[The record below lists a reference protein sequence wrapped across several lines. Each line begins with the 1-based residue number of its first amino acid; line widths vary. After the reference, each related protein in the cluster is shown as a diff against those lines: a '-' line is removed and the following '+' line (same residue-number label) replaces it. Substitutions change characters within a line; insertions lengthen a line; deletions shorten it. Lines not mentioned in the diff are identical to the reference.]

1 MVLLPIKK
9 SSLNKKSSGGFV
21 SSALYRWLITSPL
34 TGPVTSGRASK
45 TIPNMWPG
53 NPERGS
59 EIMDGMFEHLGEAHR
74 VAIASALPEQ
84 ASRKWL
90 KWFHSFAWLS
100 DLKALGG
107 IDAAGFAAMRTS
119 EWIEANKNWNEHSWD
134 KSVTATRISNWM
146 INWDFICG
154 EGSEN
159 SESPKNSGPEFKKR
173 AVKSLIRDT
182 RHIMKSAA
190 SAKVMKN
197 AASAKVMKSVKSAAS
212 AKAGFQH
219 LHALKGF
226 VIAAHALFAKPRLK
240 SESMKYFEAAV
251 ANQILPD
258 GGHVERN
265 PQVLALV
272 LNDLI
277 EIKNMLAAL
286 GSDVPGWIQNA
297 IDRAAPMLRMLRHPD
312 GGLALFNGA
321 GVGDNGFL
329 DQLLLQSG
337 STANTPNS
345 APHTGFQ
352 RLSSGATHIIMDA
365 GIPGDFGGADV
376 NHHAGTLSFEMST
389 NNQRMIVNCGDRE
402 DDGGPWRRALS
413 ASAAHSTMIV
423 NDTSSS
429 AERGGGGKRRGPLN
443 VTCKRGEL
451 EDEGIVVETS
461 HDGYANIFGLVH
473 QRTLFLS
480 PGGGDVRGEDRLVGT
495 GGEQF
500 TIRFH
505 LHPRAHASLLS
516 GGGGVLI
523 KLGKKELWR
532 FHSSTG
538 EITLEESIYA
548 GRLGLPKHTEQIVI
562 TGPLSGNGALV
573 KWAFSRETA

>member
-1 MVLLPIKK
+1 MVLVPIKK
-9 SSLNKKSSGGFV
+9 SKADKADKKSRGGFV
-21 SSALYRWLITSPL
+21 SSALYRGLITSPIA
-34 TGPVTSGRASK
+34 GPITSGRAGQA
-45 TIPNMWPG
+45 IPNMWPG
-53 NPERGS
+53 NPERGR
-59 EIMDGMFEHLGEAHR
+59 EIMDNMFEHMGEAHR

-84 ASRKWL
+84 ASKKWL
-90 KWFHSFAWLS
+90 RWFHSFAWLA

-107 IDAAGFAAMRTS
+107 DEAARFAVMRTS
-119 EWIEANKNWNEHSWD
+119 EWIEANRVWDEYSWAKD
-134 KSVTATRISNWM
+134 ITATRISNWM
-146 INWDFICG
+146 ISWDFITG
-154 EGSEN
+154 KGSE
-159 SESPKNSGPEFKKR
+159 PEFKKR

-182 RHIMKSAA
+182 RHIMKSGGE
-190 SAKVMKN
+190 N
-197 AASAKVMKSVKSAAS
+197 D
-212 AKAGFQH
+212 AGFTR

-226 VIAAHALFAKPRLK
+226 VVAAHALFAKPRLK
-240 SESMKYFEAAV
+240 SESMKRFAAEV
-251 ANQILPD
+251 GAQILPD
-258 GGHVERN
+258 GGHIERN
-265 PQVLALV
+265 PQVLALA

-277 EIKNMLAAL
+277 EIKNMLASL
-286 GSDVPGWIQNA
+286 GEDVPGWLQNA

-321 GVGDNGFL
+321 GVGDSGFL

-337 STANTPNS
+337 STANTPMS

-352 RLSSGATHIIMDA
+352 RLSSGATHIIMDT
-365 GIPGDFGGADV
+365 GIPGGCSGRDV
-376 NHHAGTLSFEMST
+376 RHHAGTLSFEMST

-402 DDGGPWRRALS
+402 SDDEPWRSALS
-413 ASAAHSTMIV
+413 ASAAHSTLIV

-443 VTCKRGEL
+443 VTCKRGEA

-461 HDGYANIFGLVH
+461 HDGYANIFGLIH
-473 QRTLFLS
+473 QRALFLA
-480 PGGGDVRGEDRLVGT
+480 PGGDNIRGEDRLVGT

-532 FHSSTG
+532 FHASMG

-548 GRLGLPKHTEQIVI
+548 GRLGLPKHTEQIVVS
-562 TGPLSGNGALV
+562 GPLSGNGALV
-573 KWAFSRETA
+573 KWAFSRETT

>member
-1 MVLLPIKK
+1 MVLVPIKK
-9 SSLNKKSSGGFV
+9 SKADKKSHGGFV

-34 TGPVTSGRASK
+34 TGPVTSGRGAQAIG
-45 TIPNMWPG
+45 TMWPG
-53 NPERGS
+53 NPERGR
-59 EIMDGMFEHLGEAHR
+59 EILGELFEYLGESHHIS
-74 VAIASALPEQ
+74 IAAALPEQ
-84 ASRKWL
+84 ASKNWL
-90 KWFHSFAWLS
+90 RWFHSFAWLS
-100 DLKALGG
+100 DLKAVGNEE
-107 IDAAGFAAMRTS
+107 AAQFAVMRVS

-134 KSVTATRISNWM
+134 RGITGTRISNWM
-146 INWDFICG
+146 INWNFICQ
-154 EGSEN
+154 ESSEN
-159 SESPKNSGPEFKKR
+159 SENFGPEFKKR

-182 RHIMKSAA
+182 RHIMKGTP
-190 SAKVMKN
+190 
-197 AASAKVMKSVKSAAS
+197 S
-212 AKAGFQH
+212 AKAGFIY

-240 SESMKYFEAAV
+240 DESMKRFEAAV
-251 ANQILPD
+251 ASQILPD

-265 PQVLALV
+265 PQVLALA

-286 GSDVPGWIQNA
+286 SEDVPGWLQNA

-321 GVGDNGFL
+321 SVGDNGFL

-337 STANTPNS
+337 STANTPTS

-352 RLSSGATHIIMDA
+352 RLSSGTTHIIMDT
-365 GIPGDFGGADV
+365 GIPGGFGGAEV

-389 NNQRMIVNCGDRE
+389 NSQRMIVNCGDRE
-402 DDGGPWRRALS
+402 DDGGPWRQALS

-451 EDEGIVVETS
+451 EDEGIIVETG

-473 QRTLFLS
+473 QRALFLS
-480 PGGGDVRGEDRLVGT
+480 PGGGNVRGEDRLIGT

-505 LHPRAHASLLS
+505 LHPRAHASMLS

-562 TGPLSGNGALV
+562 TGPLSGNGVLV

>member
-1 MVLLPIKK
+1 MALVPVKK
-9 SSLNKKSSGGFV
+9 SKADKKTHGGFA
-21 SSALYRWLITSPL
+21 SSALYRWLINSPL
-34 TGPVTSGRASK
+34 TGPITSGRAAQ

-53 NPERGS
+53 NMERGR
-59 EIMDGMFEHLGEAHR
+59 EIMDNMFEHAGEAHR
-74 VAIASALPEQ
+74 VSIASALPGQ
-84 ASRKWL
+84 ASEKWL
-90 KWFHSFAWLS
+90 RWFHSFDWLS

-107 IDAAGFAAMRTS
+107 DEAARFAAMRTS
-119 EWIEANKNWNEHSWD
+119 EWIEANRNWDEHSWD
-134 KSVTATRISNWM
+134 KGVTATRISNWM
-146 INWDFICG
+146 INWDFITG
-154 EGSEN
+154 EN
-159 SESPKNSGPEFKKR
+159 SEPEFKKR

-182 RHIMKSAA
+182 RHIIKSGT
-190 SAKVMKN
+190 KGG
-197 AASAKVMKSVKSAAS
+197 
-212 AKAGFQH
+212 AGFAH

-240 SESMKYFEAAV
+240 SESMKRFEAEV
-251 ANQILPD
+251 AKQILPD

-265 PQVLALV
+265 PQVLALA

-286 GSDVPGWIQNA
+286 SEDVPGWLQNA

-312 GGLALFNGA
+312 GGLALFNG
-321 GVGDNGFL
+321 GMVGDNGFL

-337 STANTPNS
+337 STANTPMS

-352 RLSSGATHIIMDA
+352 RLSSGTTHIIMDA
-365 GIPGDFGGADV
+365 GIPSGLGGK
-376 NHHAGTLSFEMST
+376 NIHHHAGTLSFEMST

-402 DDGGPWRRALS
+402 SDDEPWRSALS
-413 ASAAHSTMIV
+413 ASAAHSTLVV

-429 AERGGGGKRRGPLN
+429 AERGGSGKRRGPLN
-443 VTCKRGEL
+443 VECKRGEV
-451 EDEGIVVETS
+451 EDEGVVVETS

-473 QRTLFLS
+473 QRALFVA
-480 PGGGDVRGEDRLVGT
+480 PGGDNVRGEDRLIGT

-532 FHSSTG
+532 FHAGAG

-548 GRLGLPKHTEQIVI
+548 GRMGLPKHTEQIVV

-573 KWAFSRETA
+573 KWAFSREAAR